1 MPAFKMRQGMLLTN
15 KLTTGSLGNA
25 VTKLQMGS
33 GTIYSPSFLGT
44 GGSALTG
51 TMTIANAAT
60 ADKVFVQAASAPAG
74 LNIGYAYISAA
85 SVLTVNFQSS
95 GCAAISSCMLTLN
108 YLLMSGS

>member
-15 KLTTGSLGNA
+15 RFTLGSTSNA
-25 VTKLQMGS
+25 LTKLQMGS

-44 GGSALTG
+44 GGSAVTG
-51 TMTIANAAT
+51 TLTIPNAAT
-60 ADKVFVQAASAPAG
+60 TDKVFVQAASAPAG

-85 SVLTVNFQSS
+85 SVMTVNFQSS
-95 GCAAISSCMLTLN
+95 GCVAISSCQLTLN